1 MDVDEERNKD
11 RKNPSI
17 AMKQTVRTFV
27 AVEMPADVRARA
39 VKLIEILAGV
49 GADVKWVAPE
59 NLHITL
65 KFLGEVELKET
76 ARICEAM
83 QKAAFETPPFSLT
96 LLGAGAF
103 PNVHRPRTIWLGAED
118 DAPMRALHQQLET
131 RLQKLGFRKD
141 GRRFHAHLTLGR
153 VRRGGPAMAD
163 LGRLLQEHTTFKA
176 GTAPISEVIL
186 FASHLDRAG
195 PTYEP
200 LGRAR
205 LA

>member
-1 MDVDEERNKD
+1 MDTDEEDAAYRVL
-11 RKNPSI
+11 

-27 AVEMPADVRARA
+27 AVEIPANVRARA
-39 VKLIEILAGV
+39 AELIEILSGA
-49 GADVKWVAPE
+49 GADVKWVASE

-65 KFLGEVELKET
+65 KFLGDVELKET

-83 QKAAFETPPFSLT
+83 QKASAETSPFPLA
-96 LLGAGAF
+96 LRGAGAF
-103 PNVHRPRTIWLGAED
+103 PNVRRPRTIWLGTED
-118 DAPMRALHQQLET
+118 DLTMRALHQHLEA

-153 VRRGGPAMAD
+153 VRRGGPAMAE
-163 LGRLLQEHTTFKA
+163 LGRLLQEHAAFEA
-176 GTAPISEVIL
+176 GTAPIVELVL
-186 FASHLDRAG
+186 FASHLSRTG

-200 LGRAR
+200 LGRAK